1 ARRKVQKLRTTVLD
15 RLQQRRNRQMRF
27 AHVEAEEAVIMA
39 HGFDS
44 GQCAPDIQR
53 CAIRIAAD
61 RELDHMM
68 PAQTLDEIR
77 RRALRNDLAMIDN
90 DQAIAETLGLIHVV
104 SREQH
109 GPAGALKTAN
119 NIPKLSATL
128 RVESSGGLVK
138 KKNLG
143 IPHEGGRNRQ
153 SLALTAGEL
162 AHPCVRF
169 FGELELFQNFA
180 GQARLAIKAGEKNEC
195 LAHRKF
201 FGEARLL

>member
-1 ARRKVQKLRTTVLD
+1 MGSCETATSFLPQVPAGEADENILKARLARRKVQKLRTTVLD

-53 CAIRIAAD
+53 CAIRIAAN

-90 DQAIAETLGLIHVV
+90 DQAVAETLGLVHVV

-109 GPAGALKTAN
+109 GRAGALTTAD
-119 NIPKLSATL
+119 NIPELSAPL
-128 RVESSGGLVK
+128 RGE
-138 KKNLG
+138 
-143 IPHEGGRNRQ
+143 PGRRPV
-153 SLALTAGEL
+153 TA
-162 AHPCVRF
+162 
-169 FGELELFQNFA
+169 
-180 GQARLAIKAGEKNEC
+180 
-195 LAHRKF
+195 
-201 FGEARLL
+201 